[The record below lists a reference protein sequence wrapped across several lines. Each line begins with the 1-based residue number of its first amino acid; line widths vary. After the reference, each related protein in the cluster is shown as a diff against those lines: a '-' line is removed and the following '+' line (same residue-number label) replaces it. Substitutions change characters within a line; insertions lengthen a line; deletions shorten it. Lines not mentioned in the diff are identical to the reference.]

1 MCTTVNTTR
10 NLAGPDPETSPCIDR
25 NRTKYGDMTK
35 EDAPWSSCEEWCLS
49 MVCTTYYTVYQL
61 YRYWIRREIG

>member
-49 MVCTTYYTVYQL
+49 MVC
-61 YRYWIRREIG
+61 RESV